1 MGALE
6 LLRVGPPYNTVALS
20 SPVLSAFLEDIQLRT
35 LTIGE
40 ASMDLA
46 LQHHPQDVGVN
57 VMRREGDIDIMI
69 VK

>member
-1 MGALE
+1 LGALE
-6 LLRVGPPYNTVALS
+6 LLRVGHPYNTVALS

-46 LQHHPQDVGVN
+46 LQRHPK
-57 VMRREGDIDIMI
+57 M
-69 VK
+69 

>member
-1 MGALE
+1 MD
-6 LLRVGPPYNTVALS
+6 RIALS
-20 SPVLSAFLEDIQLRT
+20 SLVLSASLEDIQLST

-46 LQHHPQDVGVN
+46 LQRHPQDVGVN